1 MPISEYV
8 RRSFAATIGANSTRK
23 GCAIFLYMHLEIE
36 NFAGFSGL
44 HCVPLE
50 SATVPNG
57 GGKTTAVNAYIFAL
71 TGKVQTGFEPIPA
84 GCVPVSGVPIG
95 TVQMKVRRHRVRRDV
110 MPTGTTLYVD
120 GNVTTQSE
128 FVRVMQG
135 EGVDVEFAAAC
146 ADVNV
151 LTESGLTSDRLRK
164 LLTLTGV
171 IDDGETA
178 RLRRKL
184 VSLRADRRTAEQYAL
199 SVVEVPLPTC
209 EPLTQ
214 AEEEFLKRY
223 DDATQTMNRGT
234 LLTCPT
240 CGRAL
245 PADRVRKIKFE
256 YADACTVVTSG
267 RAEAARI
274 LDKRTAYEE
283 EQSRISRAQELAEL
297 CQKARNDIRII
308 DESIEAVERELLE
321 ADKASIRAV
330 LPEGWEVITD
340 KTAKTTGRT
349 SNICTLTYKGVPLKS
364 VNRAQRVKL
373 CVELFDKARA
383 ARGMEDFP
391 ILVDNA
397 ESVQGIE
404 QKNVVLFSVG

>member
-1 MPISEYV
+1 
-8 RRSFAATIGANSTRK
+8 
-23 GCAIFLYMHLEIE
+23 MHLEIE

-84 GCVPVSGVPIG
+84 GCVHVSGVPIG
-95 TVQMKVRRHRVRRDV
+95 TVQMEVRGRKVRRDV

-128 FVRVMQG
+128 FVRMMQA
-135 EGVDVEFAAAC
+135 EGIDVEFAAAC

-171 IDDGETA
+171 LDDGETA
-178 RLRRKL
+178 ALRRKL
-184 VSLRADRRTAEQYAL
+184 TTLRADRRTAEQYAL

-223 DDATQTMNRGT
+223 DDATQTMNRGA

-240 CGRAL
+240 CGHAL
-245 PADRVRKIKFE
+245 PAERVRKIKFE
-256 YADACTVVTSG
+256 YADACAVVTSG

-283 EQSRISRAQELAEL
+283 EQGRISRAQELAEL
-297 CQKARNDIRII
+297 CQKARNDLRSI
-308 DESIEAVERELLE
+308 DESIGAVERELLE

-330 LPEGWEVITD
+330 LPEGWEVVTD

-349 SNICTLTYKGVPLKS
+349 SNVCTLIYKGVPLKS

-373 CVELFDKARA
+373 CVELLDKART

-391 ILVDNA
+391 IIVDNA

>member
-1 MPISEYV
+1 MQ
-8 RRSFAATIGANSTRK
+8 
-23 GCAIFLYMHLEIE
+23 LEIE
-36 NFAGFSGL
+36 NFAGLGGV
-44 HCVPLE
+44 HRIPLE
-50 SATVPNG
+50 SATLPNG
-57 GGKTTAVNAYIFAL
+57 GGKTTTANAYIFL
-71 TGKVQTGFEPIPA
+71 FTGKTQTGFEPVPA
-84 GCVPVSGVPIG
+84 GCVPAPGVPIG

-128 FVRVMQG
+128 FVRVMQD

-171 IDDGETA
+171 LDDGETA
-178 RLRRKL
+178 QLRRKL
-184 VSLRADRRTAEQYAL
+184 ATLRADRRTAEQYAL

-245 PADRVRKIKFE
+245 PAERVRKIKFE

-349 SNICTLTYKGVPLKS
+349 SNVCTLIYNGVPLKS

-373 CVELFDKARA
+373 CVELLDKARA

-391 ILVDNA
+391 IIVDNA

-404 QKNVVLFSVG
+404 QKNVVLLSVG

>member
-1 MPISEYV
+1 
-8 RRSFAATIGANSTRK
+8 
-23 GCAIFLYMHLEIE
+23 MHLEIE

-71 TGKVQTGFEPIPA
+71 TGKVQTGFEPVPA

-128 FVRVMQG
+128 FVRVMQD

-234 LLTCPT
+234 SLTCPA

-245 PADRVRKIKFE
+245 PAERVRKIKFE